1 MSAIIYALTANG
13 GIAISKGAAAM
24 YTGSSA
30 MMAEAVHSSADCANQ
45 LLLLLGL
52 KQAKKE
58 PTAQHPLGFGKATY
72 FWSFVVALM
81 LFSLGGAF
89 SIYEGVH
96 KLSRPEP
103 VENPLVAIAV
113 LTIGIVLEAWSL
125 KGCIAEIREKAGPMP
140 LWRYFKESREAELVV
155 IMGEDIAAL
164 LGLFVALVAISLAAL
179 TGNPLFDAAGSIAV
193 GVLLVVVAIG
203 VGFQVQSLLIGESAA
218 PETVAAMRAWLTGRD
233 EIAELYDLMS
243 LQIGSYIF
251 VAVKARMSEAQDAGR
266 LVDDVNRVQDGL
278 KAAFPEIRWVF
289 FEPDDKG
296 EG

>member
-1 MSAIIYALTANG
+1 MPAAMCA
-13 GIAISKGAAAM
+13 ASKAAAAL

-58 PTAQHPLGFGKATY
+58 PTAQHPMGFGKATY

-96 KLSRPEP
+96 KFAHPEP
-103 VENPLVAIAV
+103 VENPLVAIIVLAV
-113 LTIGIVLEAWSL
+113 GFALEAWSL

-164 LGLFVALVAISLAAL
+164 LGLAFALLAISLAAIP
-179 TGNPLFDAAGSIAV
+179 GNPLFDAAGSIAV
-193 GVLLVVVAIG
+193 GVLLVIVAVG

-218 PETVAAMRAWLTGRD
+218 PETVAAMRTWIAGRD

-243 LQIGSYIF
+243 LQMGSYIF
-251 VAVKARMSEAQDAGR
+251 VAVKARMSEGQDAGR

-278 KAAFPEIRWVF
+278 KATFPEIRWVF
-289 FEPDDKG
+289 FEPDDKR
-296 EG
+296 ES

>member
-1 MSAIIYALTANG
+1 MSAIVYALTANA
-13 GIAISKGAAAM
+13 GIAASKAAAAL

-52 KQAKKE
+52 KQARKE
-58 PTAQHPLGFGKATY
+58 PTAQHPMGFGKATY

-96 KLSRPEP
+96 KFAHPEP
-103 VENPLVAIAV
+103 VENPLVAIIVLAV
-113 LTIGIVLEAWSL
+113 GFALEAWSL

-164 LGLFVALVAISLAAL
+164 LGLAFALLAISLAAI

-193 GVLLVVVAIG
+193 GVLLVIVAVG

-218 PETVAAMRAWLTGRD
+218 PETVAAMRTWIAGRD

-243 LQIGSYIF
+243 LQMGSYIF
-251 VAVKARMSEAQDAGR
+251 VAVKARMSEGQDAGR

-278 KAAFPEIRWVF
+278 KATFPEIRWVF
-289 FEPDDKG
+289 FEPDDKR
-296 EG
+296 ES